1 MSRSR
6 FGTIIQIGDV
16 LVSEDVVLEYFAC
29 DYEKCRGACCIA
41 GDSGAPLKE
50 EELEKIERE
59 YPVFS
64 ALMLPEGL
72 DAVSK
77 KGFFDIDRDGDI
89 VTPLIEGSEAC
100 AYAHFTPDG
109 NCLCSMER
117 CFFAGKC
124 CFRKPESC
132 WLYPI
137 RVTSLGEGR
146 VALNVHTWDICKD
159 AREKGRR
166 EDIRVYQ
173 FLKEPLTEI
182 FGEEFYSALSL
193 AASKLIAAS

>member
-64 ALMLPEGL
+64 SLMLPEGL

-100 AYAHFTPDG
+100 AYAHFMF
-109 NCLCSMER
+109 L
-117 CFFAGKC
+117 
-124 CFRKPESC
+124 
-132 WLYPI
+132 
-137 RVTSLGEGR
+137 
-146 VALNVHTWDICKD
+146 
-159 AREKGRR
+159 RR
-166 EDIRVYQ
+166 EMLFPEARI
-173 FLKEPLTEI
+173 L
-182 FGEEFYSALSL
+182 L
-193 AASKLIAAS
+193 AVPDTRNLPRRREGGPECPHLGHMQGCPRERTQGGYTCVSVP